1 MCILLHIKGISYVGS
16 TFLKSNDLIRLNN
29 YKFKRYFIDSKDFSH
44 RLTIIL
50 GQRGIGKTTTL
61 AQLASKN
68 KDSLYLSLDD
78 IEISNDIT
86 SIIREF
92 VLNGGKYL
100 YLDEIY
106 KSKDISAV
114 LKFAYDNFKEL
125 NIVAT
130 GSSALEVLKSSHDL
144 SRRAIIYKMSGMS
157 LREYIGLKYNID
169 LDALDFKN
177 LLVNHENIAVNIISV
192 LKQKDLVI
200 IKLFREYLK
209 VGYYPYYND
218 MPNDTA
224 FYQTLKQGIEA
235 TIDSDLLSIYPNLN
249 GNTARKLK
257 ILTHAIGVNV
267 PYQPNYSR
275 LKSLVDIRDDRTL
288 KEYLAM
294 LDSAGL
300 IRLLMKNELAIKNMD
315 KADKIYLENTNLMYL
330 NNPDTGNVRETFF
343 ANQLGNITE
352 IYSGKAGDFM
362 VGEFT
367 FEVGGAKKSFDQNK
381 DVQNSYIAADDIE
394 VGVGKKIPLWL
405 FGFLY

>member
-1 MCILLHIKGISYVGS
+1 MLDQL
-16 TFLKSNDLIRLNN
+16 FLKSNDLIRLNN
-29 YKFKRYFIDSKDFSH
+29 HKFKRYFIDSKDLSH
-44 RLTIIL
+44 RLIVIL

-68 KDSLYLSLDD
+68 KNSLYLILDD
-78 IEISNDIT
+78 IEISNVIT
-86 SIIREF
+86 LIIREF
-92 VLNGGKYL
+92 VLNGGKHL
-100 YLDEIY
+100 YLDEIH
-106 KSKDISAV
+106 KSKDISAI

-144 SRRAIIYKMSGMS
+144 SRRAIVYKMSGMS
-157 LREYIGLKYNID
+157 FREYVGLRYDINLEAVELKD
-169 LDALDFKN
+169 LLAS
-177 LLVNHENIAVNIISV
+177 HQEIAVNTNNA
-192 LKQKDLVI
+192 LKQKDLAV

-209 VGYYPYYND
+209 VGYYPYYNG

-224 FYQTLKQGIEA
+224 FYQTLRQSIEA

-257 ILTHAIGVNV
+257 ILTHAISTNV
-267 PYQPNYSR
+267 PYQPNYSN

-315 KADKIYLENTNLMYL
+315 KADKIYLENTNLMYI
-330 NNPDTGNVRETFF
+330 NSPDIGNLRETFF
-343 ANQLGNITE
+343 ANQLGNVTE
-352 IYSGKAGDFM
+352 IYSGKGGDFM
-362 VGEFT
+362 IGNNFT
-367 FEVGGAKKSFDQNK
+367 FEIGGAKKGFEQIK
-381 DVQNSYIAADDIE
+381 DMPNSYIAADDIE
-394 VGVGKKIPLWL
+394 VGVGNKIPLWL

>member
-1 MCILLHIKGISYVGS
+1 MLDQL
-16 TFLKSNDLIRLNN
+16 FLKSNDFIRLNN
-29 YKFKRYFIDSKDFSH
+29 HKFKRYFIDSKDLSH
-44 RLTIIL
+44 RLIVIL
-50 GQRGIGKTTTL
+50 GQRGIGKTTIL

-68 KDSLYLSLDD
+68 KDRLYLSLDD
-78 IEISNDIT
+78 IEISNDII

-100 YLDEIY
+100 YLDEIH

-125 NIVAT
+125 NMVAT
-130 GSSALEVLKSSHDL
+130 GSSAFEVLKSPHDL
-144 SRRAIIYKMSGMS
+144 SRRAIVYKMSGMS
-157 LREYIGLKYNID
+157 FREYLGLRYGIN
-169 LDALDFKN
+169 LEAVELKN
-177 LLVNHENIAVNIISV
+177 LLASHQEMSVDIINT
-192 LKQKDLVI
+192 LKQKELAV

-224 FYQTLKQGIEA
+224 FYQTLRQSIEA
-235 TIDSDLLSIYPNLN
+235 TIDSDLLSIHPNLN

-257 ILTHAIGVNV
+257 ILTHAISTNV
-267 PYQPNYSR
+267 PYHPNYSS
-275 LKSLVDIRDDRTL
+275 LKSLVEIRDDRTL
-288 KEYLAM
+288 KEYLTM

-315 KADKIYLENTNLMYL
+315 KADKIYLENTNLMYI
-330 NNPDTGNVRETFF
+330 NSPDIGNVRETFF

-352 IYSGKAGDFM
+352 IYSGKNGDFM
-362 VGEFT
+362 VGNNFT
-367 FEVGGAKKSFDQNK
+367 FEIGGAKKGFEQIKDMPDSF
-381 DVQNSYIAADDIE
+381 IAADDIE
-394 VGVGKKIPLWL
+394 VGVGNKIPLWL

>member
-1 MCILLHIKGISYVGS
+1 MLDQL
-16 TFLKSNDLIRLNN
+16 FLKSNDLIRLNN
-29 YKFKRYFIDSKDFSH
+29 HKFKRYFIDSKDLSH
-44 RLTIIL
+44 RLIVIL

-92 VLNGGKYL
+92 ALNGGKYL
-100 YLDEIY
+100 YLDEIH
-106 KSKDISAV
+106 KNKDISAI

-144 SRRAIIYKMSGMS
+144 SRRAIVYKMNGMS
-157 LREYIGLKYNID
+157 FREYIGLRYGVN
-169 LDALDFKN
+169 LDAIELKN
-177 LLVNHENIAVNIISV
+177 LPLNHEDAAINIITA
-192 LKQKDLVI
+192 LKQKDLAVI
-200 IKLFREYLK
+200 KFFREYLK

-224 FYQTLKQGIEA
+224 FYQTLKQSIEA

-257 ILTHAIGVNV
+257 ILTHAISVSV
-267 PYQPNYSR
+267 PYQPNYSN

-330 NNPDTGNVRETFF
+330 NNPDMGNVRETFF
-343 ANQLGNITE
+343 ANQLGNTAE
-352 IYSGKAGDFM
+352 IYSSKVGDFM
-362 VGEFT
+362 VGNNFT
-367 FEVGGAKKSFDQNK
+367 FEIGGAKKNFEQIKDMPNSFI
-381 DVQNSYIAADDIE
+381 VADDIE
-394 VGVGKKIPLWL
+394 VGVGNKIPLWL

>member
-1 MCILLHIKGISYVGS
+1 MLDQL
-16 TFLKSNDLIRLNN
+16 FLKSNDLIRLNN
-29 YKFKRYFIDSKDFSH
+29 HKFKRYFIDSKDLSH
-44 RLTIIL
+44 RLIVIL

-92 VLNGGKYL
+92 VLNGGKHL
-100 YLDEIY
+100 YLDEIH

-144 SRRAIIYKMSGMS
+144 SRRAIVYKMIGMS
-157 LREYIGLKYNID
+157 FREYLGLRYGINLEAIE
-169 LDALDFKN
+169 LAN
-177 LLVNHENIAVNIISV
+177 LLTNHQEIAVDIINA
-192 LKQKDLVI
+192 LKQKDLAV

-209 VGYYPYYND
+209 VGYYPYYKD

-224 FYQTLKQGIEA
+224 FYQTLRQSIEA

-257 ILTHAIGVNV
+257 ILTHAISTNV
-267 PYQPNYSR
+267 PYQPNYSN

-315 KADKIYLENTNLMYL
+315 KADKIYLENTNLMYI
-330 NNPDTGNVRETFF
+330 NSPDIGNVRETFF

-352 IYSGKAGDFM
+352 IYSGKNGDFI
-362 VGEFT
+362 VYDKFT
-367 FEVGGAKKSFDQNK
+367 FEIGGAKKSFEQIK
-381 DVQNSYIAADDIE
+381 DMPNSFIAADDIE
-394 VGVGKKIPLWL
+394 VGVGNKIPLWL

>member
-1 MCILLHIKGISYVGS
+1 MLDQL
-16 TFLKSNDLIRLNN
+16 FLKSNDLIRLNN
-29 YKFKRYFIDSKDFSH
+29 HKFKRYFIDSKDLSH
-44 RLTIIL
+44 RLIVIL

-92 VLNGGKYL
+92 VLNGGKHL
-100 YLDEIY
+100 YLDEIH

-144 SRRAIIYKMSGMS
+144 SRRAIVYKMSGMS
-157 LREYIGLKYNID
+157 FREYIGLSYGINLEAIE
-169 LDALDFKN
+169 LEN
-177 LLVNHENIAVNIISV
+177 LLESHQEIAVDIINT
-192 LKQKDLVI
+192 LKQKDLAV

-209 VGYYPYYND
+209 AGYYPYYND

-224 FYQTLKQGIEA
+224 FYQTLRQSIEA

-257 ILTHAIGVNV
+257 ILTHAISTNV
-267 PYQPNYSR
+267 PYQPNYSS

-315 KADKIYLENTNLMYL
+315 KADKIYLENTNLMYI
-330 NNPDTGNVRETFF
+330 NSHDIGNVRETFF

-352 IYSGKAGDFM
+352 IYSGKSGDFM
-362 VGEFT
+362 VGNNFI
-367 FEVGGAKKSFDQNK
+367 FEIGGAKKSFEQIKNIP
-381 DVQNSYIAADDIE
+381 NSFIAADDIE
-394 VGVGKKIPLWL
+394 VGVGNKIPLWL

>member
-1 MCILLHIKGISYVGS
+1 MLDQL
-16 TFLKSNDLIRLNN
+16 FLKSNDLIRLNN
-29 YKFKRYFIDSKDFSH
+29 HKFKRYFIDSKDLSH
-44 RLTIIL
+44 RLIVIL

-78 IEISNDIT
+78 IELSNDIT

-92 VLNGGKYL
+92 VLNGGKHL
-100 YLDEIY
+100 YLDEIH

-144 SRRAIIYKMSGMS
+144 SRRAIVYKMSGMS
-157 LREYIGLKYNID
+157 FREYLGLRYGINLEAVELTD
-169 LDALDFKN
+169 LLA
-177 LLVNHENIAVNIISV
+177 NHQEIAVDIINA
-192 LKQKDLVI
+192 LKQKDLAI

-224 FYQTLKQGIEA
+224 FYQTLKQSIEA

-257 ILTHAIGVNV
+257 ILTHAISANV
-267 PYQPNYSR
+267 PYQPNYSS

-330 NNPDTGNVRETFF
+330 NSPDIGNLRETFF
-343 ANQLGNITE
+343 ASQLGNITE
-352 IYSGKAGDFM
+352 IYSGKNGDFI
-362 VGEFT
+362 VGEFV
-367 FEVGGAKKSFDQNK
+367 FEIGGAKKSFEQIK
-381 DVQNSYIAADDIE
+381 DMPNSYIAADDIE
-394 VGVGKKIPLWL
+394 VGVGNKIPLWL

>member
-1 MCILLHIKGISYVGS
+1 MLDQL
-16 TFLKSNDLIRLNN
+16 FLKSNDLIRLNN
-29 YKFKRYFIDSKDFSH
+29 HKFKRYFIDSKDLSH
-44 RLTIIL
+44 RLIVIL

-92 VLNGGKYL
+92 VLNGGKHL
-100 YLDEIY
+100 YLDEIH

-144 SRRAIIYKMSGMS
+144 SRRAIVYKMSGMS
-157 LREYIGLKYNID
+157 FREHIGLRYGINLEAIE
-169 LDALDFKN
+169 LEN
-177 LLVNHENIAVNIISV
+177 LLTNHQEIAVDIINA
-192 LKQKDLVI
+192 LKQKDLAVV
-200 IKLFREYLK
+200 KLFREYLK

-224 FYQTLKQGIEA
+224 FYQTLRQSIEA

-257 ILTHAIGVNV
+257 ILTHAISTNV
-267 PYQPNYSR
+267 PYQPNYSS

-315 KADKIYLENTNLMYL
+315 KADKIYLENTNLMYI
-330 NNPDTGNVRETFF
+330 NSPDIGNVRETFF

-352 IYSGKAGDFM
+352 IYSGKAGDFI
-362 VGEFT
+362 VGEFV
-367 FEVGGAKKSFDQNK
+367 FEIGGAKKGFEQIKDMPNSF
-381 DVQNSYIAADDIE
+381 IAADDIE
-394 VGVGKKIPLWL
+394 VGVESKMPLWL

>member
-1 MCILLHIKGISYVGS
+1 MLDQL
-16 TFLKSNDLIRLNN
+16 FLKSNDLIRLNN
-29 YKFKRYFIDSKDFSH
+29 HEFKRYFIDSKDLSH
-44 RLTIIL
+44 RLIVIL

-92 VLNGGKYL
+92 VINGGKHL
-100 YLDEIY
+100 YLDEIH

-144 SRRAIIYKMSGMS
+144 SRRAIVYKMSGMS
-157 LREYIGLKYNID
+157 FREYLGLRYGINLEAVELKD
-169 LDALDFKN
+169 LLAS
-177 LLVNHENIAVNIISV
+177 HQEIAVDIINA
-192 LKQKDLVI
+192 LKQKELAV

-224 FYQTLKQGIEA
+224 FYQTLKQSIEA

-257 ILTHAIGVNV
+257 ILTHAISANV
-267 PYQPNYSR
+267 PYQPNYSS

-330 NNPDTGNVRETFF
+330 NNPDMGNVRETFF

-352 IYSGKAGDFM
+352 IYSGRAGDFIA
-362 VGEFT
+362 GELT
-367 FEVGGAKKSFDQNK
+367 FEIGGAKKGFEQIK
-381 DVQNSYIAADDIE
+381 DMPNSYIAADDIE
-394 VGVGKKIPLWL
+394 VGVGNKIPLWL

>member
-1 MCILLHIKGISYVGS
+1 MLDQL
-16 TFLKSNDLIRLNN
+16 FLKGNDLIRLNN
-29 YKFKRYFIDSKDFSH
+29 HKFKRYFIDSKDLSH
-44 RLTIIL
+44 RLIVIL

-92 VLNGGKYL
+92 VLNGGKHL
-100 YLDEIY
+100 YLDEIH

-144 SRRAIIYKMSGMS
+144 SRRAIVYKMSGMS
-157 LREYIGLKYNID
+157 FREYIGLSYGINLEAIE
-169 LDALDFKN
+169 LEN
-177 LLVNHENIAVNIISV
+177 LLESHQEIAVDIINT
-192 LKQKDLVI
+192 LKQKDLAV

-224 FYQTLKQGIEA
+224 FYQTLKQSIEA

-257 ILTHAIGVNV
+257 ILTHAISTNV
-267 PYQPNYSR
+267 PYQPNYSS

-315 KADKIYLENTNLMYL
+315 KADKIYLENTNLMYI
-330 NNPDTGNVRETFF
+330 NSPDIGNVRETFF

-352 IYSGKAGDFM
+352 IYSGKNGDFM
-362 VGEFT
+362 VGNNFT
-367 FEVGGAKKSFDQNK
+367 FEIGGAKKGFEQIKDMPNSF
-381 DVQNSYIAADDIE
+381 IAADDIE
-394 VGVGKKIPLWL
+394 VGVGNKIPLWL

>member
-1 MCILLHIKGISYVGS
+1 MLDQL
-16 TFLKSNDLIRLNN
+16 FLKSNDLIRLNN
-29 YKFKRYFIDSKDFSH
+29 HKFKRYFIDSKDLSH
-44 RLTIIL
+44 RLIVIL

-92 VLNGGKYL
+92 VLNGGKHL
-100 YLDEIY
+100 YLDEIH

-144 SRRAIIYKMSGMS
+144 SRRAIVYKMSGMS
-157 LREYIGLKYNID
+157 FREYVGLRYDIN
-169 LDALDFKN
+169 LEAVELTN
-177 LLVNHENIAVNIISV
+177 LLANHQDIAVDIINT
-192 LKQKDLVI
+192 LKQKELAV

-224 FYQTLKQGIEA
+224 FHQTLRQSIEA

-257 ILTHAIGVNV
+257 ILTHAISTSV
-267 PYQPNYSR
+267 PYQPNYSS

-315 KADKIYLENTNLMYL
+315 KADKIYLENTNLMYI
-330 NNPDTGNVRETFF
+330 NSPEIGNVRETFF

-352 IYSGKAGDFM
+352 IYSGKNGDFM
-362 VGEFT
+362 VGNKFT
-367 FEVGGAKKSFDQNK
+367 FEVGGAKKSFEQIKNMP
-381 DVQNSYIAADDIE
+381 NSYIAADDIE
-394 VGVGKKIPLWL
+394 VGVRNKIPLWL

>member
-1 MCILLHIKGISYVGS
+1 MLDQL
-16 TFLKSNDLIRLNN
+16 FLKSNDLIRLNN
-29 YKFKRYFIDSKDFSH
+29 HKFKRYFIDSKDLSH
-44 RLTIIL
+44 RLIVIL

-92 VLNGGKYL
+92 VLNGGKHL
-100 YLDEIY
+100 YLDEIH

-144 SRRAIIYKMSGMS
+144 SRRAIVYKMSGMS
-157 LREYIGLKYNID
+157 FREYLGLRYGINLKAIE
-169 LDALDFKN
+169 LEN
-177 LLVNHENIAVNIISV
+177 LLESHQEIAVDIINT
-192 LKQKDLVI
+192 LKQKDLAV

-209 VGYYPYYND
+209 AGYYPYYND
-218 MPNDTA
+218 MPNDTT
-224 FYQTLKQGIEA
+224 FYQTLRQSIEA

-257 ILTHAIGVNV
+257 ILTHAISTNV
-267 PYQPNYSR
+267 PYQPNYSS

-315 KADKIYLENTNLMYL
+315 KADKIYLENTNLMYI
-330 NNPDTGNVRETFF
+330 NSPDIGNVRETFF

-352 IYSGKAGDFM
+352 IYSGKNGDFM
-362 VGEFT
+362 VGNNFT
-367 FEVGGAKKSFDQNK
+367 FEIGGAKKGFEQIKDMPNSF
-381 DVQNSYIAADDIE
+381 IAADDIE
-394 VGVGKKIPLWL
+394 VGVGNKIPLWL

>member
-1 MCILLHIKGISYVGS
+1 MLDQL
-16 TFLKSNDLIRLNN
+16 FLKSNDLIRLNN
-29 YKFKRYFIDSKDFSH
+29 HKFKRYFIDSKDLSH
-44 RLTIIL
+44 RLIVIL

-92 VLNGGKYL
+92 VLNGGKHL
-100 YLDEIY
+100 YLDEIH

-114 LKFAYDNFKEL
+114 LKFAYDNFKDL

-144 SRRAIIYKMSGMS
+144 NRRAIVYKMSGMS
-157 LREYIGLKYNID
+157 FREYLGLRYGIN
-169 LDALDFKN
+169 LEAVELTN
-177 LLVNHENIAVNIISV
+177 LLANHQEIAVNIINT
-192 LKQKDLVI
+192 LKQKELAV

-224 FYQTLKQGIEA
+224 FYQTLRQSIEA

-257 ILTHAIGVNV
+257 ILTHAISANV
-267 PYQPNYSR
+267 PYQPNYSS

-294 LDSAGL
+294 LDGAGL

-315 KADKIYLENTNLMYL
+315 KADQIYLENTNLMYI
-330 NNPDTGNVRETFF
+330 NSPDIGNVRETFF

-352 IYSGKAGDFM
+352 IYSGKNGDFM
-362 VGEFT
+362 VGNNFT
-367 FEVGGAKKSFDQNK
+367 FEIGGAKKGFEQIKNIPNSF
-381 DVQNSYIAADDIE
+381 IAADDIE
-394 VGVGKKIPLWL
+394 VGVGNKIPLWL

>member
-1 MCILLHIKGISYVGS
+1 M
-16 TFLKSNDLIRLNN
+16 
-29 YKFKRYFIDSKDFSH
+29 
-44 RLTIIL
+44 
-50 GQRGIGKTTTL
+50 
-61 AQLASKN
+61 
-68 KDSLYLSLDD
+68 
-78 IEISNDIT
+78 
-86 SIIREF
+86 
-92 VLNGGKYL
+92 LNGGKHL
-100 YLDEIY
+100 YLDEIH

-144 SRRAIIYKMSGMS
+144 SRRAIVYKMIGMS
-157 LREYIGLKYNID
+157 FREYLGLRYDINLEAVELKD
-169 LDALDFKN
+169 LLAS
-177 LLVNHENIAVNIISV
+177 HQEIAVDIINT
-192 LKQKDLVI
+192 LKQKELAV

-224 FYQTLKQGIEA
+224 FYQTLKQSIEA

-257 ILTHAIGVNV
+257 ILTHAISANV
-267 PYQPNYSR
+267 PYQPNYSS

-330 NNPDTGNVRETFF
+330 NNPDMGNVRETFF

-352 IYSGKAGDFM
+352 IYSGKNGDFI
-362 VGEFT
+362 VGEFV
-367 FEVGGAKKSFDQNK
+367 FEIGGAKKRFEQIK
-381 DVQNSYIAADDIE
+381 DMPNSYMTAYDIE
-394 VGVGKKIPLWL
+394 VGVGNKIPIWL

>member
-1 MCILLHIKGISYVGS
+1 MLDQL
-16 TFLKSNDLIRLNN
+16 FLKSNDLIRLNN
-29 YKFKRYFIDSKDFSH
+29 HKFKRYFIDSKDLSH
-44 RLTIIL
+44 RLIVIL

-92 VLNGGKYL
+92 VLNGGKNL
-100 YLDEIY
+100 YLDEIH

-114 LKFAYDNFKEL
+114 LKFAYDNFKDL

-144 SRRAIIYKMSGMS
+144 SRRAIVYKMSGMS
-157 LREYIGLKYNID
+157 FREYAGLRYGINLEAIE
-169 LDALDFKN
+169 LEN
-177 LLVNHENIAVNIISV
+177 LLANHQEIAVNINNV
-192 LKQKDLVI
+192 LKQKDLAV

-224 FYQTLKQGIEA
+224 FYQTLRQSTEA

-257 ILTHAIGVNV
+257 ILIHAISTNV
-267 PYQPNYSR
+267 PYQPNYSS

-315 KADKIYLENTNLMYL
+315 KADKIYLENTNLMYI
-330 NNPDTGNVRETFF
+330 NSPDIGNVRETFF

-352 IYSGKAGDFM
+352 IYSGKAGDFIA
-362 VGEFT
+362 GELT
-367 FEVGGAKKSFDQNK
+367 FEIGGAKKSFEQIK
-381 DVQNSYIAADDIE
+381 DMPDSFIAADDIE
-394 VGVGKKIPLWL
+394 VGVGNKIPLWL

>member
-1 MCILLHIKGISYVGS
+1 MLDQL
-16 TFLKSNDLIRLNN
+16 FLKSNDLIRLNN
-29 YKFKRYFIDSKDFSH
+29 HKFKRYFIGSKDLSH
-44 RLTIIL
+44 RLIVVL

-92 VLNGGKYL
+92 VLIGGKYL
-100 YLDEIY
+100 YLDEIH

-144 SRRAIIYKMSGMS
+144 SRRAIVYKMSGMS
-157 LREYIGLKYNID
+157 FREYLGLRYGINLEAVELKD
-169 LDALDFKN
+169 LLAS
-177 LLVNHENIAVNIISV
+177 HQEIAVDIINT
-192 LKQKDLVI
+192 LKQKELAV

-224 FYQTLKQGIEA
+224 FYQTLRQSIEA

-249 GNTARKLK
+249 GNRARKLK
-257 ILTHAIGVNV
+257 ILTHAISANV
-267 PYQPNYSR
+267 PYQPNYSS

-294 LDSAGL
+294 LDGAGL

-315 KADKIYLENTNLMYL
+315 KADKIYLENTNLMYI
-330 NNPDTGNVRETFF
+330 NSPDIGNVRETFF

-352 IYSGKAGDFM
+352 IYSGKNGDFM
-362 VGEFT
+362 VGNNFT
-367 FEVGGAKKSFDQNK
+367 FEIGGAKKGFEQIKNIPNSF
-381 DVQNSYIAADDIE
+381 IAADDIE
-394 VGVGKKIPLWL
+394 VGVGNKIPLWL

>member
-1 MCILLHIKGISYVGS
+1 MLDQL
-16 TFLKSNDLIRLNN
+16 FLKSNDLIRLNN
-29 YKFKRYFIDSKDFSH
+29 HKFKRYFIDSKDLSH
-44 RLTIIL
+44 RLIVIL

-92 VLNGGKYL
+92 VLNGGKHL
-100 YLDEIY
+100 YLDEIH

-114 LKFAYDNFKEL
+114 LKFAHDSFKEL

-144 SRRAIIYKMSGMS
+144 SRRAIVYKMSGMS
-157 LREYIGLKYNID
+157 FREYLGLRYGINLEAIELKD
-169 LDALDFKN
+169 LLAS
-177 LLVNHENIAVNIISV
+177 HQEMAVDIINA
-192 LKQKDLVI
+192 LKQKDLVV

-224 FYQTLKQGIEA
+224 FYQTLRQSIEA

-257 ILTHAIGVNV
+257 ILTHAISTNV
-267 PYQPNYSR
+267 PYQPNYSS

-315 KADKIYLENTNLMYL
+315 KTDKIYLENTNLMYI
-330 NNPDTGNVRETFF
+330 NSPDIGNVRETFF

-352 IYSGKAGDFM
+352 IYSGKNGDFM
-362 VGEFT
+362 VGNNFT
-367 FEVGGAKKSFDQNK
+367 FEIGGAKKSFEQIK
-381 DVQNSYIAADDIE
+381 DMPNSFIAADDIE
-394 VGVGKKIPLWL
+394 VGVRNKIPLWL

>member
-1 MCILLHIKGISYVGS
+1 MLDRL
-16 TFLKSNDLIRLNN
+16 FLKSNDLIRLNN
-29 YKFKRYFIDSKDFSH
+29 NKFKRYFIDSKDLSH
-44 RLTIIL
+44 RLIVIL

-92 VLNGGKYL
+92 ALNGGKYL
-100 YLDEIY
+100 YLDEIH
-106 KSKDISAV
+106 KNKDISAI
-114 LKFAYDNFKEL
+114 LKLAYDNFKEL

-144 SRRAIIYKMSGMS
+144 SRRAIVYKMNGMS
-157 LREYIGLKYNID
+157 FREYIGLRYGVN
-169 LDALDFKN
+169 LDAIELKN
-177 LLVNHENIAVNIISV
+177 LPLNHEDAAINIIIA
-192 LKQKDLVI
+192 LKQKDLAV

-224 FYQTLKQGIEA
+224 FYQTLKQSIEA
-235 TIDSDLLSIYPNLN
+235 TTDSDLLSIYPNLN

-257 ILTHAIGVNV
+257 ILTHVISVSV
-267 PYQPNYSR
+267 PYQPNYSN

-330 NNPDTGNVRETFF
+330 NNPDMGNVRETFF

-352 IYSGKAGDFM
+352 IYFGKNGDFI
-362 VGEFT
+362 VGEFV
-367 FEVGGAKKSFDQNK
+367 FEIGGAKKSFEQIK
-381 DVQNSYIAADDIE
+381 DMPNSYIAADDIE
-394 VGVGKKIPLWL
+394 VGVRNKIPLWL

>member
-1 MCILLHIKGISYVGS
+1 MLDQL
-16 TFLKSNDLIRLNN
+16 FLKSNDLIRLNN
-29 YKFKRYFIDSKDFSH
+29 HKFKRYFIDSKDLSH
-44 RLTIIL
+44 RLIVIL

-92 VLNGGKYL
+92 VLNGGKHL
-100 YLDEIY
+100 YLDEIH

-114 LKFAYDNFKEL
+114 LKFAYDNFKDL

-144 SRRAIIYKMSGMS
+144 NRRAIVYKMSGMS
-157 LREYIGLKYNID
+157 FREYLGLRYGIN
-169 LDALDFKN
+169 LEAVELTN
-177 LLVNHENIAVNIISV
+177 LLANHQEIAVNIINT
-192 LKQKDLVI
+192 LKQKELAV

-209 VGYYPYYND
+209 AGYYPYYND

-224 FYQTLKQGIEA
+224 FYQTLRQSIEA

-257 ILTHAIGVNV
+257 ILTHAISTNV
-267 PYQPNYSR
+267 PYQPNYSS

-315 KADKIYLENTNLMYL
+315 KADKIYLENTNLMYI
-330 NNPDTGNVRETFF
+330 NSPDIGNVRETFF
-343 ANQLGNITE
+343 TNQLGNITE
-352 IYSGKAGDFM
+352 IYSGKNGDFM
-362 VGEFT
+362 VGNNFT
-367 FEVGGAKKSFDQNK
+367 FEIGGAKKSFEQIK
-381 DVQNSYIAADDIE
+381 DMPNSYIAADDIE
-394 VGVGKKIPLWL
+394 VGVGNIIPLWL

>member
-1 MCILLHIKGISYVGS
+1 MLDRL
-16 TFLKSNDLIRLNN
+16 FLKSNDLIRLNN
-29 YKFKRYFIDSKDFSH
+29 NKFKRYFIDSKDLSH
-44 RLTIIL
+44 RLIVIL

-92 VLNGGKYL
+92 ALNGGKYL
-100 YLDEIY
+100 YLDEIH
-106 KSKDISAV
+106 KNKDISAI
-114 LKFAYDNFKEL
+114 LKLAYDNFKEL

-144 SRRAIIYKMSGMS
+144 SRRAIVYKMNGMS
-157 LREYIGLKYNID
+157 FREYIGLRYGVN
-169 LDALDFKN
+169 LDAIELKN
-177 LLVNHENIAVNIISV
+177 LPLNHEDAAINIIIA
-192 LKQKDLVI
+192 LKQKDLAV

-224 FYQTLKQGIEA
+224 FYQTLKQSIEA
-235 TIDSDLLSIYPNLN
+235 TTDSDLLSIYPNLN

-257 ILTHAIGVNV
+257 ILTHVISVSV
-267 PYQPNYSR
+267 PYQPNYSN

-330 NNPDTGNVRETFF
+330 NSPDIGNVRETFF
-343 ANQLGNITE
+343 ANQLGNTAE
-352 IYSGKAGDFM
+352 IYSGKNGDFIA
-362 VGEFT
+362 GEFT
-367 FEVGGAKKSFDQNK
+367 FEIGGAKKGFEQIKDMPNSF
-381 DVQNSYIAADDIE
+381 IAADDIE
-394 VGVGKKIPLWL
+394 VGMRNKIPLWL

>member
-1 MCILLHIKGISYVGS
+1 MLDQL
-16 TFLKSNDLIRLNN
+16 FLKSNDLIRLNN
-29 YKFKRYFIDSKDFSH
+29 HKFKRYFIDSKDLSH
-44 RLTIIL
+44 RLIVIL

-92 VLNGGKYL
+92 VLNGGKHL
-100 YLDEIY
+100 YLDEIH

-144 SRRAIIYKMSGMS
+144 SRRAIVYKMSGMS
-157 LREYIGLKYNID
+157 FREYLGLRYGINLEAIE
-169 LDALDFKN
+169 LEN
-177 LLVNHENIAVNIISV
+177 LLANHQEIAVNINNV
-192 LKQKDLVI
+192 LKQKDLAV

-209 VGYYPYYND
+209 AGYYPYYND

-224 FYQTLKQGIEA
+224 FYQTLRQSIEA

-257 ILTHAIGVNV
+257 ILTHAISANV
-267 PYQPNYSR
+267 PYQPNYSS

-294 LDSAGL
+294 LDGAGL

-315 KADKIYLENTNLMYL
+315 KADKIYLENTNLMYI
-330 NNPDTGNVRETFF
+330 NSPDIGNVRETFF
-343 ANQLGNITE
+343 ANQLGNTTE
-352 IYSGKAGDFM
+352 IYSGKNGDFM
-362 VGEFT
+362 VGNNFT
-367 FEVGGAKKSFDQNK
+367 FEIGGAKKSFEQIK
-381 DVQNSYIAADDIE
+381 DMPNSFIAADDIE
-394 VGVGKKIPLWL
+394 VGVRNKIPLWL

>member
-1 MCILLHIKGISYVGS
+1 MLDQL
-16 TFLKSNDLIRLNN
+16 FLKSNDLIRLNN
-29 YKFKRYFIDSKDFSH
+29 HKFKRYFIDSKDLSH
-44 RLTIIL
+44 RLIVIL

-92 VLNGGKYL
+92 VLNGGKHL
-100 YLDEIY
+100 YLDEIH

-144 SRRAIIYKMSGMS
+144 SRRAIVYKMNGMS
-157 LREYIGLKYNID
+157 FREYLGLRYGINLEAIE
-169 LDALDFKN
+169 LTN
-177 LLVNHENIAVNIISV
+177 LLASHQEMAVDIINA
-192 LKQKDLVI
+192 LKQKDLVV

-224 FYQTLKQGIEA
+224 FYQTLRQSIEA
-235 TIDSDLLSIYPNLN
+235 TIDSDLLGIYPNLN

-257 ILTHAIGVNV
+257 ILTHAISTNV
-267 PYQPNYSR
+267 PYQPNYSS

-315 KADKIYLENTNLMYL
+315 KADKIYLENTNLMYI
-330 NNPDTGNVRETFF
+330 NSPDIGNVRETFF

-352 IYSGKAGDFM
+352 IYSGKNGDFM
-362 VGEFT
+362 VGNKFT
-367 FEVGGAKKSFDQNK
+367 FEIGGAKKGFEQIKNMPNSF
-381 DVQNSYIAADDIE
+381 IAADDIE
-394 VGVGKKIPLWL
+394 VGVRNKIPLWL

>member
-1 MCILLHIKGISYVGS
+1 MLDQL
-16 TFLKSNDLIRLNN
+16 FLKSNDFIRLNN
-29 YKFKRYFIDSKDFSH
+29 HKFKRYFIDSKDLSH
-44 RLTIIL
+44 RLIVIL
-50 GQRGIGKTTTL
+50 GQRGIGKTTIL

-68 KDSLYLSLDD
+68 KDRLYLSLDD
-78 IEISNDIT
+78 IEISNDII

-100 YLDEIY
+100 YLDEIH

-125 NIVAT
+125 NMVAT
-130 GSSALEVLKSSHDL
+130 GSSAFEVLKSPHDL
-144 SRRAIIYKMSGMS
+144 SRRAIVYKMSGMS
-157 LREYIGLKYNID
+157 FREYLGLRYGIN
-169 LDALDFKN
+169 LEAVELKN
-177 LLVNHENIAVNIISV
+177 LLASHQEMSVDIINT
-192 LKQKDLVI
+192 LKQKELAV

-224 FYQTLKQGIEA
+224 FYQTLRQSIEA
-235 TIDSDLLSIYPNLN
+235 TIDSDLLSIHPNLN

-257 ILTHAIGVNV
+257 ILTHAISTNV
-267 PYQPNYSR
+267 PYHPNYSS
-275 LKSLVDIRDDRTL
+275 LKSLVEIRDDRTL
-288 KEYLAM
+288 KEYLTM

-330 NNPDTGNVRETFF
+330 NNPDMGNVRETFF

-352 IYSGKAGDFM
+352 IYSGKNGDFM
-362 VGEFT
+362 VGNNFT
-367 FEVGGAKKSFDQNK
+367 FEIGGAKKGFEQIKDMPDSF
-381 DVQNSYIAADDIE
+381 IAADDIE
-394 VGVGKKIPLWL
+394 VGVGNKIPLWL

>member
-1 MCILLHIKGISYVGS
+1 MLDQL
-16 TFLKSNDLIRLNN
+16 FLKSNDLIRLNN
-29 YKFKRYFIDSKDFSH
+29 HKFKRYFIDSKDLSH
-44 RLTIIL
+44 RLIVIL

-68 KDSLYLSLDD
+68 ENSLYLSLDD

-92 VLNGGKYL
+92 VLNGGKHL
-100 YLDEIY
+100 YLDEIH
-106 KSKDISAV
+106 KSKDISAI
-114 LKFAYDNFKEL
+114 LKFAYDNFKDL

-144 SRRAIIYKMSGMS
+144 SRRAIVYKMIGMS
-157 LREYIGLKYNID
+157 FREYLGLRYGIN
-169 LDALDFKN
+169 LEAVELTN
-177 LLVNHENIAVNIISV
+177 LLASHQEIAVDIINT
-192 LKQKDLVI
+192 LKQKELAV

-218 MPNDTA
+218 MPNDTT
-224 FYQTLKQGIEA
+224 FYQTLRQSIEA

-257 ILTHAIGVNV
+257 ILIHAISTNV
-267 PYQPNYSR
+267 PYQPNYSS

-294 LDSAGL
+294 LDGAGL

-315 KADKIYLENTNLMYL
+315 KADKIYLENTNLMYI
-330 NNPDTGNVRETFF
+330 NSPDIGNVRETFF

-352 IYSGKAGDFM
+352 IYSGKNGDFM
-362 VGEFT
+362 VGNNFT
-367 FEVGGAKKSFDQNK
+367 FEIGGAKKSFEQIK
-381 DVQNSYIAADDIE
+381 DMPNSYIAADDIE
-394 VGVGKKIPLWL
+394 VGVGNRIPLWL

>member
-1 MCILLHIKGISYVGS
+1 MLNQL
-16 TFLKSNDLIRLNN
+16 FLKSNDLIRLNN
-29 YKFKRYFIDSKDFSH
+29 HKFKRYFIGSKDLSH
-44 RLTIIL
+44 RLIVVL

-92 VLNGGKYL
+92 VLIGGKYL
-100 YLDEIY
+100 YLDEIH

-144 SRRAIIYKMSGMS
+144 SRRAIVYKMSGMS
-157 LREYIGLKYNID
+157 FREYLGLRYGINLEAVELKD
-169 LDALDFKN
+169 LLAS
-177 LLVNHENIAVNIISV
+177 HQEIAVDIINT
-192 LKQKDLVI
+192 LKQKELAV

-224 FYQTLKQGIEA
+224 FYQTLRQSIEA

-257 ILTHAIGVNV
+257 ILTHAISANV
-267 PYQPNYSR
+267 PYQPNYSS

-294 LDSAGL
+294 LDGAGL

-315 KADKIYLENTNLMYL
+315 KADKIYLENTNLMYI
-330 NNPDTGNVRETFF
+330 NSPDIGNVRETFF

-352 IYSGKAGDFM
+352 IYSGKNGDFM
-362 VGEFT
+362 VGNNFT
-367 FEVGGAKKSFDQNK
+367 FEIGGAKKGFEQIKNIPNSF
-381 DVQNSYIAADDIE
+381 IAADDIE
-394 VGVGKKIPLWL
+394 VGVGNKIPLWL

>member
-1 MCILLHIKGISYVGS
+1 MLDQL
-16 TFLKSNDLIRLNN
+16 FLKSNDLIRLNN
-29 YKFKRYFIDSKDFSH
+29 HKFKRYFIDSKDLSH
-44 RLTIIL
+44 RLIVIL

-92 VLNGGKYL
+92 VLNGGKHL
-100 YLDEIY
+100 YLDEIH

-114 LKFAYDNFKEL
+114 LKFAYDNFKDL

-144 SRRAIIYKMSGMS
+144 NRRAIVYKMSGMS
-157 LREYIGLKYNID
+157 FREYVGLRYDIN
-169 LDALDFKN
+169 LEAVELTN
-177 LLVNHENIAVNIISV
+177 LLANHQDIAVDIINT
-192 LKQKDLVI
+192 LKQKELAV

-218 MPNDTA
+218 MPNDTV
-224 FYQTLKQGIEA
+224 FYQTLRQSIEA

-257 ILTHAIGVNV
+257 ILTHAISTNV
-267 PYQPNYSR
+267 PYQPNYSS

-300 IRLLMKNELAIKNMD
+300 IRLLMKKELAIKNMD
-315 KADKIYLENTNLMYL
+315 KADKIYLENTNLMYI
-330 NNPDTGNVRETFF
+330 NSSDIGNVREIFF

-352 IYSGKAGDFM
+352 IYSGKAGDFI
-362 VGEFT
+362 VGEFV
-367 FEVGGAKKSFDQNK
+367 FEIGGAKKSFEQIK
-381 DVQNSYIAADDIE
+381 DMPNSFIAADDIE
-394 VGVGKKIPLWL
+394 VGVGSKMPLWL

>member
-1 MCILLHIKGISYVGS
+1 MLDQL
-16 TFLKSNDLIRLNN
+16 FLKSNDLIRLNN
-29 YKFKRYFIDSKDFSH
+29 HKFKRYFIDSKDLSH
-44 RLTIIL
+44 RLIVIL

-100 YLDEIY
+100 YLDEIH

-114 LKFAYDNFKEL
+114 LKFAHDSFKDL
-125 NIVAT
+125 NVVAT

-144 SRRAIIYKMSGMS
+144 SRRAIVYKMSGMS
-157 LREYIGLKYNID
+157 FREYLGLRYGINLEAVELKD
-169 LDALDFKN
+169 LLAS
-177 LLVNHENIAVNIISV
+177 HQEIAVDIINA
-192 LKQKDLVI
+192 LKQKELAV

-224 FYQTLKQGIEA
+224 FYQTLRQSIEA

-257 ILTHAIGVNV
+257 ILTHAISTNV
-267 PYQPNYSR
+267 PYQPNYSS

-330 NNPDTGNVRETFF
+330 NNPDMGNVRETFF

-352 IYSGKAGDFM
+352 IYSGKNGDFM
-362 VGEFT
+362 VGNNFT
-367 FEVGGAKKSFDQNK
+367 FEIGGAKKGFEQIK
-381 DVQNSYIAADDIE
+381 DMPNSYIAADDIE
-394 VGVGKKIPLWL
+394 VGVGNKIPLWL

>member
-1 MCILLHIKGISYVGS
+1 MLDQL
-16 TFLKSNDLIRLNN
+16 FLKSNDLIRLNN
-29 YKFKRYFIDSKDFSH
+29 HKFKRYFIDSKDLSH
-44 RLTIIL
+44 RLIVIL

-86 SIIREF
+86 SIIREL

-100 YLDEIY
+100 YLDEIH

-144 SRRAIIYKMSGMS
+144 SRRAIVYKMSGMS
-157 LREYIGLKYNID
+157 FREYLGLRYGINLEAVELKD
-169 LDALDFKN
+169 LLAG
-177 LLVNHENIAVNIISV
+177 HQERAVDIINA
-192 LKQKDLVI
+192 LKQKELAV

-224 FYQTLKQGIEA
+224 FYQTLKQSIEA

-257 ILTHAIGVNV
+257 ILTHAISANV
-267 PYQPNYSR
+267 PYQPNYSS

-330 NNPDTGNVRETFF
+330 NNSDMGNVRETFF

-352 IYSGKAGDFM
+352 IYSGKNGDFI
-362 VGEFT
+362 VGEFV
-367 FEVGGAKKSFDQNK
+367 FEIGGAKKSFEQIK
-381 DVQNSYIAADDIE
+381 DMPNSYIAADDIE
-394 VGVGKKIPLWL
+394 VGVGNKIPLWL

>member
-1 MCILLHIKGISYVGS
+1 MLDQL
-16 TFLKSNDLIRLNN
+16 FLKSNDLIRLNN
-29 YKFKRYFIDSKDFSH
+29 HKFKRYFIDSKDLSH
-44 RLTIIL
+44 RLIVIL

-92 VLNGGKYL
+92 VLNGGKHL
-100 YLDEIY
+100 YLDEIH

-130 GSSALEVLKSSHDL
+130 GSSALEVLKNSHDL
-144 SRRAIIYKMSGMS
+144 SRRAIVYKMSGMS
-157 LREYIGLKYNID
+157 FREYLGLRYGINLEAVELTD
-169 LDALDFKN
+169 LLA
-177 LLVNHENIAVNIISV
+177 NHQEIAVDIINA
-192 LKQKDLVI
+192 LKQKDLAI

-224 FYQTLKQGIEA
+224 FYQTLKQSIEA

-257 ILTHAIGVNV
+257 ILTHAISANV
-267 PYQPNYSR
+267 PYQPNYSS

-330 NNPDTGNVRETFF
+330 NNPDMGNVRETFF

-352 IYSGKAGDFM
+352 IYSGKNGDFI
-362 VGEFT
+362 VGEFV
-367 FEVGGAKKSFDQNK
+367 FEIGGAKKSFEQIK
-381 DVQNSYIAADDIE
+381 DMPNSYIAADDIE
-394 VGVGKKIPLWL
+394 VGVGNKIPLWL

>member
-1 MCILLHIKGISYVGS
+1 MLDQL
-16 TFLKSNDLIRLNN
+16 FLKSNDLIRLNN
-29 YKFKRYFIDSKDFSH
+29 HKFKRYFIDSKDLSH
-44 RLTIIL
+44 RLIVIL

-86 SIIREF
+86 SIIREL

-100 YLDEIY
+100 YLDEIH

-144 SRRAIIYKMSGMS
+144 SRRAIVYKMSGMS
-157 LREYIGLKYNID
+157 FREYLGLRYGINLEAVELKD
-169 LDALDFKN
+169 LLAG
-177 LLVNHENIAVNIISV
+177 HQEIAVDIINA
-192 LKQKDLVI
+192 LKQKELAV

-224 FYQTLKQGIEA
+224 FYQTLKQSIEA

-257 ILTHAIGVNV
+257 ILTHAISANV
-267 PYQPNYSR
+267 PYQPNYSS

-330 NNPDTGNVRETFF
+330 NNSDMGNVRETFF

-352 IYSGKAGDFM
+352 IYSGKNGDFI
-362 VGEFT
+362 VGEFV
-367 FEVGGAKKSFDQNK
+367 FEIGGAKKSFEQIK
-381 DVQNSYIAADDIE
+381 DMPNSYIAADDIE
-394 VGVGKKIPLWL
+394 VGVGNKIPLWL

>member
-1 MCILLHIKGISYVGS
+1 MLDQL
-16 TFLKSNDLIRLNN
+16 FLKSNDLIRLNN
-29 YKFKRYFIDSKDFSH
+29 HKFKRYFIDSKDLSH
-44 RLTIIL
+44 RLIVIL

-92 VLNGGKYL
+92 VLNGGKHL
-100 YLDEIY
+100 YLDEIH

-114 LKFAYDNFKEL
+114 LKFAYDNFKDL

-144 SRRAIIYKMSGMS
+144 SRRAIVYNISGMS
-157 LREYIGLKYNID
+157 FREYIGLSYGINLEAVELKD
-169 LDALDFKN
+169 LLAS
-177 LLVNHENIAVNIISV
+177 HQEIAVNTNNA
-192 LKQKDLVI
+192 LKQKDLAV

-218 MPNDTA
+218 MPNDTV
-224 FYQTLKQGIEA
+224 FYQTLRQSIEA

-257 ILTHAIGVNV
+257 ILTHAISANV
-267 PYQPNYSR
+267 PYQPNYSS

-315 KADKIYLENTNLMYL
+315 KADKIYLENTNLMYI
-330 NNPDTGNVRETFF
+330 NSPEIGNVRETFF

-352 IYSGKAGDFM
+352 IYSGKAGDFI
-362 VGEFT
+362 VGEFV
-367 FEVGGAKKSFDQNK
+367 FEVGGAKKSFEQIKNMP
-381 DVQNSYIAADDIE
+381 NSFIAADDIE
-394 VGVGKKIPLWL
+394 VGVGNKIPLWL

>member
-1 MCILLHIKGISYVGS
+1 MLDQL
-16 TFLKSNDLIRLNN
+16 FLKSNDLIRLNN
-29 YKFKRYFIDSKDFSH
+29 HKFKRYFIDSKDLSH
-44 RLTIIL
+44 RLIVIL

-68 KDSLYLSLDD
+68 KNSLYLSLDD

-92 VLNGGKYL
+92 VLNGGKHL
-100 YLDEIY
+100 YLDEIH

-130 GSSALEVLKSSHDL
+130 GSSALEVLKNSHDL
-144 SRRAIIYKMSGMS
+144 SRRAIVYKMSGMS
-157 LREYIGLKYNID
+157 FREYLGLRYGINLEAVELTD
-169 LDALDFKN
+169 LLA
-177 LLVNHENIAVNIISV
+177 NHQEIAVDIINA
-192 LKQKDLVI
+192 LKQKDLAI

-224 FYQTLKQGIEA
+224 FYQTLKQSIEA

-257 ILTHAIGVNV
+257 ILTHAISANV
-267 PYQPNYSR
+267 PYQPNYSS

-330 NNPDTGNVRETFF
+330 NNPDMGNVRETFF

-352 IYSGKAGDFM
+352 IYSGKNGDFI
-362 VGEFT
+362 VGEFV
-367 FEVGGAKKSFDQNK
+367 FEIGGAKKSFEQIK
-381 DVQNSYIAADDIE
+381 DMPNSYIAADDIE
-394 VGVGKKIPLWL
+394 VGVGNKIPLWL

>member
-1 MCILLHIKGISYVGS
+1 MLDRL
-16 TFLKSNDLIRLNN
+16 FLKSNDLIRLNN
-29 YKFKRYFIDSKDFSH
+29 HKFKRYFIDSKDLSH
-44 RLTIIL
+44 RLIVIL

-100 YLDEIY
+100 YLDEIH

-114 LKFAYDNFKEL
+114 LKFAYDNFKDL

-144 SRRAIIYKMSGMS
+144 SRRAIVYNMSGMS
-157 LREYIGLKYNID
+157 FREYLGLRYGINLKAIE
-169 LDALDFKN
+169 LTN
-177 LLVNHENIAVNIISV
+177 LLANHQEIAVDIINA
-192 LKQKDLVI
+192 LKQKELAV

-224 FYQTLKQGIEA
+224 FYQTLRQSIEA

-257 ILTHAIGVNV
+257 ILTHAISTNI
-267 PYQPNYSR
+267 PYQPNYSS

-315 KADKIYLENTNLMYL
+315 KADKIYLENTNLMYI
-330 NNPDTGNVRETFF
+330 NSPDIGNVRETFF

-352 IYSGKAGDFM
+352 IYSGKAGDFI
-362 VGEFT
+362 VGEFV
-367 FEVGGAKKSFDQNK
+367 FEIGGAKKSFEQIK
-381 DVQNSYIAADDIE
+381 DMPDSFIAADDIE
-394 VGVGKKIPLWL
+394 VGVGNKIPLWL

>member
-1 MCILLHIKGISYVGS
+1 MLDQL
-16 TFLKSNDLIRLNN
+16 FLKSNDFIRLNN
-29 YKFKRYFIDSKDFSH
+29 HKFKRYFIDSKDLSH
-44 RLTIIL
+44 RLIVIL
-50 GQRGIGKTTTL
+50 GQRGIGKTTIL

-68 KDSLYLSLDD
+68 KDRLYLSLDD
-78 IEISNDIT
+78 IEISNDII

-100 YLDEIY
+100 YLDEIH

-125 NIVAT
+125 NMVAT
-130 GSSALEVLKSSHDL
+130 GSSAFEVLKSPHDL
-144 SRRAIIYKMSGMS
+144 SRRAIVYKMSGMS
-157 LREYIGLKYNID
+157 FREYLGLRYGIN
-169 LDALDFKN
+169 LEAVELKN
-177 LLVNHENIAVNIISV
+177 LLASHQEMSVDIINT
-192 LKQKDLVI
+192 LKQKELAV

-224 FYQTLKQGIEA
+224 FYQTLRQSIEA
-235 TIDSDLLSIYPNLN
+235 TIDSDLLSIHPNLN

-257 ILTHAIGVNV
+257 ILTHAISTNV
-267 PYQPNYSR
+267 PYHPNYSS
-275 LKSLVDIRDDRTL
+275 LKSLVEIRDDRTL
-288 KEYLAM
+288 KEYLTM

-315 KADKIYLENTNLMYL
+315 KADKIYLEKTNLMYL
-330 NNPDTGNVRETFF
+330 NNPDMGNVRETFF

-352 IYSGKAGDFM
+352 IYSGKNGDFM
-362 VGEFT
+362 VGNNFT
-367 FEVGGAKKSFDQNK
+367 FEIGGAKKGFEQIKNIP
-381 DVQNSYIAADDIE
+381 NYFIAADDIE
-394 VGVGKKIPLWL
+394 VGVGNKIPLWL

>member
-1 MCILLHIKGISYVGS
+1 MLDQL
-16 TFLKSNDLIRLNN
+16 FLKSNDLIRLNN
-29 YKFKRYFIDSKDFSH
+29 HKFKRYFIDSKDLSH
-44 RLTIIL
+44 RLIVIL

-92 VLNGGKYL
+92 VLNGGKHL
-100 YLDEIY
+100 YLDEIH

-130 GSSALEVLKSSHDL
+130 GSSALEVLRSSHDL
-144 SRRAIIYKMSGMS
+144 SRRAIVYKMSGMS
-157 LREYIGLKYNID
+157 FREYLGLSYGVNLEAIE
-169 LDALDFKN
+169 LEN
-177 LLVNHENIAVNIISV
+177 LLADHQEIAVNINNA
-192 LKQKDLVI
+192 LKQKDLAV

-209 VGYYPYYND
+209 AGYYPYYND

-224 FYQTLKQGIEA
+224 FYQTLRQSIEA

-249 GNTARKLK
+249 GNTSRKLK
-257 ILTHAIGVNV
+257 ILTHTISTNV
-267 PYQPNYSR
+267 PYQPNYSS

-315 KADKIYLENTNLMYL
+315 KADKIYLENTNLMYI
-330 NNPDTGNVRETFF
+330 NSPDIGNVRETFF

-352 IYSGKAGDFM
+352 IYSVKNGDFM
-362 VGEFT
+362 IGNKFI
-367 FEVGGAKKSFDQNK
+367 FEIGGAKKSFEQIK
-381 DVQNSYIAADDIE
+381 DMPNSFIAADDIE
-394 VGVGKKIPLWL
+394 VGVGNKIPLWL

>member
-1 MCILLHIKGISYVGS
+1 MLDQL
-16 TFLKSNDLIRLNN
+16 FLKSNDLIRLNN
-29 YKFKRYFIDSKDFSH
+29 HKFKRYFIDSKDLSH
-44 RLTIIL
+44 RLIVIL

-92 VLNGGKYL
+92 VLNGGKHL
-100 YLDEIY
+100 YLDEIH
-106 KSKDISAV
+106 KSKDISAI
-114 LKFAYDNFKEL
+114 LKFAYDNFKDL

-144 SRRAIIYKMSGMS
+144 SRRAIVYKMSGMS
-157 LREYIGLKYNID
+157 FREYLGLRYGINLEAIE
-169 LDALDFKN
+169 LTN
-177 LLVNHENIAVNIISV
+177 LLTNHQEIAVDIINA
-192 LKQKDLVI
+192 LKQKDLAV

-209 VGYYPYYND
+209 VGYYPYYKD

-224 FYQTLKQGIEA
+224 FYQTLRQSIEA

-257 ILTHAIGVNV
+257 ILTHAISTNV
-267 PYQPNYSR
+267 PYQPNYSS

-315 KADKIYLENTNLMYL
+315 KADKIYLENTNLMYI
-330 NNPDTGNVRETFF
+330 NSPDIGNVRETFF

-352 IYSGKAGDFM
+352 IYSGKNGDFM
-362 VGEFT
+362 VGNNFT
-367 FEVGGAKKSFDQNK
+367 FEIGGAKKGFEQIKDMPDSF
-381 DVQNSYIAADDIE
+381 IAADDIE
-394 VGVGKKIPLWL
+394 VGVGNKIPLWL

>member
-1 MCILLHIKGISYVGS
+1 MLDQL
-16 TFLKSNDLIRLNN
+16 FLKSNDLIRLNN
-29 YKFKRYFIDSKDFSH
+29 HKFKRYFIDSKDLSH
-44 RLTIIL
+44 RLIVIL

-92 VLNGGKYL
+92 VLNGGKHL
-100 YLDEIY
+100 YLDEIH

-144 SRRAIIYKMSGMS
+144 SRRAIVYKMIGMS
-157 LREYIGLKYNID
+157 FREYIGLSYGINLKAIE
-169 LDALDFKN
+169 LEN
-177 LLVNHENIAVNIISV
+177 LLESHQEIAVDIINT
-192 LKQKDLVI
+192 LKQKDLVV

-224 FYQTLKQGIEA
+224 FYQTLRQSIEA

-257 ILTHAIGVNV
+257 ILTHAISTNV
-267 PYQPNYSR
+267 PYQPNYSS

-315 KADKIYLENTNLMYL
+315 KADKICLENTNLMYI
-330 NNPDTGNVRETFF
+330 NSPDIGNVRETFF

-352 IYSGKAGDFM
+352 IYSGKNGDFM
-362 VGEFT
+362 VGNNFT
-367 FEVGGAKKSFDQNK
+367 FEIGGAKKGFEQIK
-381 DVQNSYIAADDIE
+381 DMPNSYIAADDIE
-394 VGVGKKIPLWL
+394 VGVRNKIPLWL